1 MSALVSFSNKGVILL
16 PSYNSGFQLAKTLQ
30 DCLKWHRPVVIIL
43 DASTDG
49 SEASLTAVE
58 GAGKDWVLLRH
69 GKNGGKGACVITGM
83 EWASKQGFTHAL
95 IMDADGQHPAEAI
108 PLFFQLSAQFPTAM
122 ILGVP
127 IFGAEAPVARV
138 QGRRVGNWWTQLAT
152 LWGGIEDSLFGFRLY
167 PIAPSLQ
174 ILHSITTA
182 RRFDFDT
189 ELAVRLYWAGVP
201 PINRRVPVFYPPK
214 TEGGVSHFRYMKD
227 NLLLIGTHTRLY
239 LGMLFRIPRLLQFR
253 QRPIL

>member
-1 MSALVSFSNKGVILL
+1 MTAPLSFSTTEIILL

-30 DCLKWHRPVVIIL
+30 ACLKWHHPVVIIL
-43 DASTDG
+43 DASTDE
-49 SEASLTAVE
+49 SDQSLVAVE
-58 GAGKDWVLLRH
+58 GPGKDWFLLRH
-69 GKNGGKGACVITGM
+69 EKNGGKGACVITGM
-83 EWASKQGFTHAL
+83 EWAAAHGFTHAL
-95 IMDADGQHPAEAI
+95 VMDADGQHPAEAI
-108 PLFFQLSAQFPTAM
+108 PMFFELSRQFPSAM
-122 ILGVP
+122 VLGVP
-127 IFGAEAPVARV
+127 IFGAEAPAARV

-167 PIAPSLQ
+167 PIAPSLE

-189 ELAVRLYWAGVP
+189 ELAVRLYWAGVQ
-201 PINRRVPVFYPPK
+201 PINRHVPVFYPPK

-227 NLLLIGTHTRLY
+227 NLLLIGTHTRLFM
-239 LGMLFRIPRLLQFR
+239 GMLFRIPRLLQFR